1 MAFSQLGCDLLIQ
14 AATLLLHLP
23 ETPDASLKPPKH
35 AFTADFLTRQRET
48 RTPRRLV
55 QAAAPQLPNCR
66 SHRLVRSQQLLQ

>member
-14 AATLLLHLP
+14 AATLLHLP

-35 AFTADFLTRQRET
+35 AFTVDFLTRQRET
-48 RTPRRLV
+48 RTLRRLV